1 MLVWLEAFIEALR
14 MWLISRSTLQK
25 KQRVGEEIKKNM
37 IAW

>member
-1 MLVWLEAFIEALR
+1 LR

-37 IAW
+37 IAR